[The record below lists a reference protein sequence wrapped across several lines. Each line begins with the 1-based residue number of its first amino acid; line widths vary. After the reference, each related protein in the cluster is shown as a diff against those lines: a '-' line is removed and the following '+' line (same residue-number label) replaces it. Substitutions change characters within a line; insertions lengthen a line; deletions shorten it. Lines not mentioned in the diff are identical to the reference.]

1 MPSPSSTTR
10 SRPRAAAAVPHRAP
24 SPRNRVF
31 AAIDFET
38 ADPWRDSACS
48 VAVVRVEGE
57 KIVHR
62 EHHLIR
68 PPRRE
73 FKFSYLHGITWDM
86 VARAPTF
93 DKVWEQVMPCLEGV
107 EFLAAHNA
115 PFDRSVLR
123 ACCEARDLEQP
134 TLDFKCSVRLARQTW
149 NLQSARLP
157 EVCKYLGIP
166 LEHHNAASDAEACA
180 RIVLAAV
187 KAGGAL
193 P

>member
-1 MPSPSSTTR
+1 MPTPSS
-10 SRPRAAAAVPHRAP
+10 AAHRARSKAP
-24 SPRNRVF
+24 GARVF

-38 ADPWRDSACS
+38 ADYWRDSACS

-57 KIVHR
+57 RIVHR
-62 EHHLIR
+62 EHHFIR

-73 FKFSYLHGITWDM
+73 FRFSSLHGITW
-86 VARAPTF
+86 
-93 DKVWEQVMPCLEGV
+93 EQVEREPAFDTVWKRLEPCLEGV

-115 PFDRSVLR
+115 SFDRSVLK
-123 ACCEARDLEQP
+123 ACCEARRVEVP
-134 TLDFKCSVRLARQTW
+134 ALDFTCSVRLAKQTW
-149 NLQSARLP
+149 GLQKATLP
-157 EVCKYLGIP
+157 VVCQFLSIP
-166 LEHHNAASDAEACA
+166 LEKHHDAAADAEACA